1 MLAENNIQRHS
12 FTEQIVISFIGL
24 KYIRKEGKVAQQ
36 VKPCY
41 QAYSSSRRNL
51 MEARLNVHPLA
62 SRYMPWRTSP
72 PPKSIFISL
81 IFKWVL
87 SARWLTLLPYL
98 KQHDFLLRFSTLL
111 KDLQLGHL
119 KVLLLNSNK
128 PSLSFK
134 KKREKNG
141 GEGRW
146 HDVLWE
152 LKKCLRGRAFIRCS
166 SRGPMFRSQ
175 HPYLVAHN
183 HSSSREPAHKWHTFT
198 HTHIKIILKLW
209 RNQEKT

>member
-1 MLAENNIQRHS
+1 MTFCYVSPL
-12 FTEQIVISFIGL
+12 FL
-24 KYIRKEGKVAQQ
+24 K
-36 VKPCY
+36 
-41 QAYSSSRRNL
+41 
-51 MEARLNVHPLA
+51 
-62 SRYMPWRTSP
+62 
-72 PPKSIFISL
+72 
-81 IFKWVL
+81 
-87 SARWLTLLPYL
+87 
-98 KQHDFLLRFSTLL
+98 
-111 KDLQLGHL
+111 LGHL

-198 HTHIKIILKLW
+198 HTHKNHFKTVKEPRKNIMYLILMLK
-209 RNQEKT
+209 RRRKRRRRKNNNQGGWGVCTRFSLNSSCDFFSVYFI